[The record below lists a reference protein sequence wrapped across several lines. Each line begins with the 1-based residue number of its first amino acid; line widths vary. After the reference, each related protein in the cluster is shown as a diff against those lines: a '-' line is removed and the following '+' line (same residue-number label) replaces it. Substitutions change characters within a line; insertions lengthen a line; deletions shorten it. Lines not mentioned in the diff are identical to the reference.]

1 MPHPSWNRPWKNL
14 TPTKRNLLMRISVLS
29 VICLF
34 VLSAA
39 MLPAD
44 PPTHI
49 VRQGETLFSISRQ
62 YDVTVGQLRE
72 WNGLSGNVIQT
83 GQELV
88 VGPGERSER
97 EDPAERVSERR
108 DTGQGTIIHTVEAG
122 QTLFRISQIYGVS
135 VEQIRRWNN
144 LSDNLI
150 SIDQKLEIRR
160 MEVTETDAP
169 DSPAPT
175 EPSTPVDPRPPEET
189 PAPSDPPSVDEGSEF
204 ADPDAPSH
212 YEVRPGDTLY
222 RIASL
227 FNMTVQELM
236 DINNLES
243 TLIEVGQQLRIRTR
257 PAAPPSVTEEWDVE
271 STPQGRFVTHTLADS
286 DTLHQLLQH
295 HNMDLREFRALNPG
309 VVSAADLRP
318 GDEITLLISATTTRT
333 NPYLVN
339 TRDRNGS
346 RINVTRYPG
355 EREHKTT
362 TSGDLYNPDA
372 LTAAHP
378 NLSLGSVVFVTNPD
392 NERGIFV
399 HINDRTAENRLVLSH
414 AAFRALGY
422 HGDTRPVA
430 EIQEINED

>member
-1 MPHPSWNRPWKNL
+1 
-14 TPTKRNLLMRISVLS
+14 MRIPILF

-88 VGPGERSER
+88 VGPGERAER
-97 EDPAERVSERR
+97 ESPAERSPERR
-108 DTGQGTIIHTVEAG
+108 DTERETEQGSIIHTVEAG

-135 VEQIRRWNN
+135 VEQIRRWND
-144 LSDNLI
+144 LPDNLI
-150 SIDQKLEIRR
+150 SIGQELEIRR
-160 MEVTETDAP
+160 REVTDTNAP
-169 DSPAPT
+169 DSPASI
-175 EPSTPVDPRPPEET
+175 ESRTPVDPPST
-189 PAPSDPPSVDEGSEF
+189 DDSPAPSDAPAADEKNEF

-236 DINNLES
+236 DINNLEN
-243 TLIEVGQQLRIRTR
+243 TLIEVGQQLRIRSR
-257 PAAPPSVTEEWDVE
+257 SAAPPSVTEEWDVE
-271 STPQGRFVTHTLADS
+271 STPQGRFVTHNLAES

-295 HNMDLREFRALNPG
+295 HNMDIREFRALNQG
-309 VVSAADLRP
+309 VSANDLRP
-318 GDEITLLISATTTRT
+318 GDEITLLISATTTRP
-333 NPYLVN
+333 NPYLAD

-346 RINVTRYPG
+346 RINVTRYPD

-378 NLSLGSVVFVTNPD
+378 SFSLGSVIFVTNPD
-392 NERGIFV
+392 NEHGIFV

-414 AAFRALGY
+414 AAFRALGF

-430 EIQEINED
+430 EIKEINED